1 MKNVFSNAVGLI
13 NRSFCFVSATM
24 LLTLMVI
31 GAVDVVARYL
41 FAAPIKG
48 CLGMSEVLLVGIVF
62 FSWPYTQSVDGNV
75 KVELFF
81 AGFRPRI
88 QSAVG
93 AGRSLIAFGI
103 FAIMTWRS
111 VNKALESME
120 SGEIIDILNIPA
132 YPFHFFVT
140 LGVGVLCL
148 QLIVDLL
155 NFLKVGKGG

>member
-1 MKNVFSNAVGLI
+1 MKNVYSNAVALI
-13 NRSFCFVSATM
+13 NRSFCFVSAAM
-24 LLTLMVI
+24 LIMLMVI
-31 GAVDVVARYL
+31 GAGDVIARYL
-41 FAAPIKG
+41 FASPIKG

-81 AGFRPRI
+81 SGFRPPI

-93 AGRSLIAFGI
+93 AGRSLIAFGT

-148 QLIVDLL
+148 QLIVDFM
-155 NFLKVGKGG
+155 NFLKAGKGG

>member
-1 MKNVFSNAVGLI
+1 MKSIYSNAVAWI
-13 NRSFCFVSATM
+13 NKSFCFISAAM
-24 LLTLMVI
+24 LMLLMVI
-31 GAVDVVARYL
+31 GAGDVIARYV
-41 FAAPIKG
+41 FASPIKG

-75 KVELFF
+75 KVDLFF
-81 AGFRPRI
+81 DGFRPRI
-88 QSAVG
+88 RSAVG
-93 AGRSLIAFGI
+93 AGRCLIAFGV

-148 QLIVDLL
+148 QLIVDFM